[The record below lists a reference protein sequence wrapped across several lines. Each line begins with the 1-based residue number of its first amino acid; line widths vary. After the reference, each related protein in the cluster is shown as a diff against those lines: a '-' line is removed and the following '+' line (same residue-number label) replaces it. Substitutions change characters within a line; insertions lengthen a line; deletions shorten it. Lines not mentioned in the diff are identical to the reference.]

1 MLTDR
6 TPGCDLTRQADGAER
21 EEIAMAKRLMTVLV
35 LLSLVV
41 SLVVPGAALAKGPG
55 GGKGGGQAGT
65 TLRDGIVTAEAHWYR
80 DYDWTVSKSADPTS
94 LTLPKGQ
101 SANVTFTITADRGE
115 PVDTYEVT
123 GQVCV
128 TNGGGVATEGL
139 AIKVRLLYQP
149 GGGPYQEWVGWQP
162 VNVSSKPVL
171 GPGESY
177 CYPYTISFSPA
188 PGNPSYKVDSQI
200 TITNHSGWLG
210 QPFGPSPDS
219 PSFKLPSS
227 PDERDESA
235 TISDTLTCPAGFTCS
250 PSGPWTWTVYDDWT
264 RQLEITVTNNTVC
277 NATVELVNAVTLTES
292 DSGQTRN
299 DSATVE
305 ITAPDCPSTP
315 GGEMEGCT
323 YTQGYWKNHPSAWPA
338 GYSPNA
344 TFFSSGKT
352 WLQVLETPPQGDEY
366 YILARQYIAA
376 VLNVANGATAPD
388 SVQAA
393 IDAATAYFEDTSSA
407 SRDQVLA
414 WADTL
419 AQFNEGYLGPG
430 HCTSSSGGGGS
441 GKPRTGGPPNTI
453 APITPCDPTKKACSG
468 PGNPRNI
475 VKPRIEK

>member
-1 MLTDR
+1 
-6 TPGCDLTRQADGAER
+6 
-21 EEIAMAKRLMTVLV
+21 MAKRLLTVLV

-41 SLVVPGAALAKGPG
+41 SLVVPGAALAQGQGGQQG
-55 GGKGGGQAGT
+55 GGGGGGQAGT
-65 TLRDGIVTAEAHWYR
+65 TLKDASVTATPHWYR
-80 DYDWTVSKSADPTS
+80 DYDWTVTKTADPTS

-128 TNGGGVATEGL
+128 TNGGDEATVDL
-139 AIKVRLLYQP
+139 AIQVRLLYQT
-149 GGGPYQEWVGWQP
+149 GGGPYQELVGWQT
-162 VNVSSKPVL
+162 VDVSSKPVL

-177 CYPYTISFSPA
+177 CYPYTISFTPVA
-188 PGNPSYKVDSQI
+188 GASYKVDSKI
-200 TITNHSGWLG
+200 TITNHSGHLG
-210 QPFGPSPDS
+210 KEFGPSPDS
-219 PSFKLPSS
+219 DSFKLPSS
-227 PDERDESA
+227 PEERDESA
-235 TISDTLTCPAGFTCS
+235 TISDTLTCPSGFTCS
-250 PSGPWTWTVYDDWT
+250 PSGPWTWTASGDWST
-264 RQLEITVTNNTVC
+264 TLTVTVTNDTVC

-305 ITAPDCPSTP
+305 ITAPDCPTTP
-315 GGEMEGCT
+315 GGGMEGCT

-344 TFFSSGKT
+344 TFFFSGQT
-352 WLQVLETPPQGDEY
+352 WLEVLWTPPRGDEY
-366 YILARQYIAA
+366 YILAHQYIAA

-393 IDAATAYFEDTSSA
+393 IDAATAYFQGASA

>member
-1 MLTDR
+1 
-6 TPGCDLTRQADGAER
+6 
-21 EEIAMAKRLMTVLV
+21 MAKRLLTVLV

-41 SLVVPGAALAKGPG
+41 SLVVPGAALAKGQGGGPG
-55 GGKGGGQAGT
+55 GEGGGGQAGT
-65 TLRDGIVTAEAHWYR
+65 TLEASVTATPHWYR
-80 DYDWTVSKSADPTS
+80 DYDWTVNKEADPTS
-94 LTLPKGQ
+94 LTLEKGQ
-101 SANVTFTITADRGE
+101 SATVIFTITADRAG

-128 TNGGGVATEGL
+128 TNGGERATENL
-139 AIKVRLLYQP
+139 KIQVRLLYQT
-149 GGGPYQEWVGWQP
+149 GGGPYQELVGWQT
-162 VNVSSKPVL
+162 VDVSSKQVL

-177 CYPYTISFSPA
+177 CYPYTIPFTPVA
-188 PGNPSYKVDSQI
+188 GASYKVDSKI
-200 TITNHSGWLG
+200 TITNHSGHLG
-210 QPFGPSPDS
+210 EEFGPSPDA
-219 PSFKLPSS
+219 SFELPSS

-235 TISDTLTCPAGFTCS
+235 SIADTLTCPSGFTCS
-250 PSGPWTWTVYDDWT
+250 PSGPWNWTASGDWST
-264 RQLEITVTNNTVC
+264 TLTVTVTNDTVC

-299 DSATVE
+299 ASATVT
-305 ITAPDCPSTP
+305 ITAPDCPTTP
-315 GGEMEGCT
+315 GGGMEGCT

-344 TFFSSGKT
+344 TFFSSEQT
-352 WLQVLETPPQGDEY
+352 WLDVLWTPPRGDEY
-366 YILARQYIAA
+366 YILAHQYIAA

-393 IDAATAYFEDTSSA
+393 IDAATAYFQGTSSA
-407 SRDQVLA
+407 SRDEVLA
-414 WADTL
+414 WANTL

-453 APITPCDPTKKACSG
+453 QPIKPCDPTKKKTCSG

-475 VKPRIEK
+475 VKPRIKK

>member
-1 MLTDR
+1 
-6 TPGCDLTRQADGAER
+6 
-21 EEIAMAKRLMTVLV
+21 MAKRLMTVLV

-41 SLVVPGAALAKGPG
+41 SLVVPGAALAQGQGGQQG
-55 GGKGGGQAGT
+55 GGRAGT
-65 TLRDGIVTAEAHWYR
+65 TLSASVTATPHWYR
-80 DYDWTVSKSADPTS
+80 DYDWTVTKTADPTS

-128 TNGGGVATEGL
+128 TNGGERPTENL
-139 AIKVRLLYQP
+139 KIQVRLLYQT
-149 GGGPYQEWVGWQP
+149 GGGPYQELVGWQL

-177 CYPYTISFSPA
+177 CYPYTIPFTPVA
-188 PGNPSYKVDSQI
+188 GASYKVDSKI
-200 TITNHSGWLG
+200 TITNHSGHLG
-210 QPFGPSPDS
+210 KEFGPSPDS
-219 PSFKLPSS
+219 DSFKLPSS
-227 PDERDESA
+227 PEERDESA

-250 PSGPWTWTVYDDWT
+250 PSGPWNWTVYDDWT
-264 RQLEITVTNNTVC
+264 RQLEITVTNDTVC
-277 NATVELVNAVTLTES
+277 KATVELVNAVTLTES

-299 DSATVE
+299 ASATVE

-344 TFFSSGKT
+344 TFFSSEQT
-352 WLQVLETPPQGDEY
+352 WLEVLWTPPRGDEY
-366 YILARQYIAA
+366 YILAHQYIAA

-393 IDAATAYFEDTSSA
+393 IDAATAYFQGASA

-441 GKPRTGGPPNTI
+441 GQPRAGGPPNTI
-453 APITPCDPTKKACSG
+453 QPITPCDPSKKACSG